1 MEALKQ
7 QKVGESSVGIS
18 VVIPLYR
25 CSESIH
31 ELWKRLTAVL
41 KRLDI
46 TYEILFVNDRSPADD
61 WSIVKELACHDSFVR
76 GISLS
81 RNFGQHAAIFA
92 GLSKSCGQWTVVMDG
107 DLQDVPE
114 EIEKLYIKALEGWD
128 YVQGSRENRQDGFF
142 KKLASKWF
150 YKILGYFTDTEQDPC
165 VANYGIYSKKVV
177 SAILSMHD
185 KVKFLPAMVNWVGFR
200 GCKIEVEHSR
210 RELGTSSYSINRML
224 KLAFAV
230 IVGFSDK
237 PLRLVV
243 RLGAIITMMSL
254 LYAGY
259 TVVRWLNGDI
269 LVMGYSSIIVS
280 IWLLFGINMI
290 ILGMMGIYLGRVYEH
305 TKNRPYFIID
315 QEL

>member
-1 MEALKQ
+1 MEEIKQ
-7 QKVGESSVGIS
+7 QKGDESCIDIS

-25 CSESIH
+25 CSESLN
-31 ELWKRLTAVL
+31 ELWERLTAVL
-41 KRLDI
+41 KKLGVS
-46 TYEILFVNDRSPADD
+46 YEILFVNDRSPADD
-61 WSIVKELACHDSFVR
+61 WSVVQELVSRDSLVR

-92 GLSKSCGQWTVVMDG
+92 GLSKSRGQWVVVMDG

-114 EIEKLYIKALEGWD
+114 EIEKLYAKALEGWN

-142 KKLASKWF
+142 KKLASRWF

-165 VANYGIYSKKVV
+165 VANYGIYSEKVV
-177 SAILSMHD
+177 SAMLSMQD
-185 KVKFLPAMVNWVGFR
+185 KVKFLPAMVSWVGFS

-243 RLGAIITMMSL
+243 RLGATITLMSL

-315 QEL
+315 EEL